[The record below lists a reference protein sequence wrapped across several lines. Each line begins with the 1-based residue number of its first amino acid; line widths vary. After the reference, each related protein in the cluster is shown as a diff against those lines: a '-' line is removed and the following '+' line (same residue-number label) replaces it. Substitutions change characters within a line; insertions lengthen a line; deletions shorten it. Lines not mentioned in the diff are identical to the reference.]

1 MRAIYLTPNIET
13 LAVSVGL
20 TFPEALR
27 NVAAQGADE
36 SPQLRSLMPAMLE
49 LTINEVSRHVASQHE
64 RLVQTLTVTDMVGR
78 ARAIYAILHDIARCD
93 DIVWKLRRAHELWGD
108 GSEMASGQR
117 AEAIKA
123 VSSLALLPIT
133 DGRLHTWAVGAAET
147 MAVVLVRSLSTM
159 RMLEPAER
167 PPKQMETEEAET
179 S

>member
-36 SPQLRSLMPAMLE
+36 NPQIRSLMPGMLE
-49 LTINEVSRHVASQHE
+49 LTINQVSGHVASQHE
-64 RLVQTLTVTDMVGR
+64 RLVQTLTVTDMNR
-78 ARAIYAILHDIARCD
+78 ARAIYAILHDIARCN

-108 GSEMASGQR
+108 GSEVASGQR
-117 AEAIKA
+117 AEAVKA